1 MARSLYRVPRG
12 RRWGPARGQRAAP
25 RLEGGSA
32 SAAQPAGQPETRQPG
47 GPGRARCGCRKHAG
61 SCCRSGVRQQ
71 RRAAERGPLA
81 KLAAAPVSSG
91 CGFSGDSRLT
101 ASPCPLACACRAC
114 GPPLATRTSRGAAAP
129 WAALPR
135 PAGAS
140 SHGVCGD
147 ADSRPSQRPGG
158 RAAWSGAALRGSPF
172 GCRLC
177 CPRGARSP
185 VPCAAWGTWPF
196 THFTYPTQQE
206 PGLGVGWLLPHPRW

>member
-47 GPGRARCGCRKHAG
+47 GPGWARCGCRKHAG
-61 SCCRSGVRQQ
+61 SCRRSGVRQQ
-71 RRAAERGPLA
+71 RHAAERGPLA

-114 GPPLATRTSRGAAAP
+114 GPPLATRTSRDVVAP
-129 WAALPR
+129 WAGPSAPARRVVARGLWGRRLP
-135 PAGAS
+135 AVA
-140 SHGVCGD
+140 V
-147 ADSRPSQRPGG
+147 SRGQG
-158 RAAWSGAALRGSPF
+158 RVERRG
-172 GCRLC
+172 L
-177 CPRGARSP
+177 ARQP
-185 VPCAAWGTWPF
+185 VR
-196 THFTYPTQQE
+196 
-206 PGLGVGWLLPHPRW
+206 V